1 MIWNKKGDVMG
12 IPIHYLIIF
21 VVLLLVITLI
31 IISASGKSGGLL
43 SRIFDAIRGT
53 G

>member
-1 MIWNKKGDVMG
+1 MIWNKKGDVFG

-21 VVLLLVITLI
+21 VVMLLVIVLI
-31 IISASGKSGGLL
+31 IVAISGKSGGLL